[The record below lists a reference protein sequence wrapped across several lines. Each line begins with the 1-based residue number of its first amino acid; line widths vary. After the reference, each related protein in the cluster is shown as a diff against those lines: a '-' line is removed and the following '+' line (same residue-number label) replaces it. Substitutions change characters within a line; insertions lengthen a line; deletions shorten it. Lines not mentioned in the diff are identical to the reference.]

1 MKGVSQG
8 TCPRD
13 SLSKVDLRQWYL
25 GETEQQAEAAVA
37 KIRNEGAKVEGDGD
51 DAFCKRE

>member
-1 MKGVSQG
+1 MSHR

-51 DAFCKRE
+51 DAFFRRE